1 MGKMIMNGVSYGIN
15 ANSTIY
21 GAFIDTTN
29 ILKPRTAYA
38 GSFSY
43 TATQD
48 CAVVVDVA
56 NATSNS
62 APIFIDGA
70 LVGSIYGSNSADQL
84 TDTYYIKRGQTI
96 SGTTSATGAE
106 VGYTV
111 YGLLYNAG
119 ETTNTVIPNPQAVP
133 RDTLDSI
140 SIGGMVYDVGS
151 KYGAF
156 IDTNRIIQPV
166 VTVQGSTPVEYTATE
181 DCGVVYT
188 VTESGSSQ
196 SMVYIN
202 DVMIK
207 LDTGKTDVDWL
218 YLRKG
223 DSLRITGNSA
233 KNYTVFGLIQGTN
246 NIFTPQIYS
255 LEEKCVG
262 VWIDNKPLYQKTLV
276 YNNITKGRVD
286 NLAHNISDIDKIVYN
301 DWVFVNSQNHQSV
314 TGFENTSNNYW
325 AAIFAINDIG
335 ISYRIGTDWAVDTL
349 IVNVKYTKTTDVA
362 GSGSYNTLGVPMVHI
377 EDNVETVIG
386 TYNGKPL
393 YQQTLCYTES
403 SEQTEKKYDISGL
416 TTDYCKLMNAEVKL
430 GSFGGNHWYTSPFY
444 YDSQTN
450 MCVTAS
456 PDDEVINVYSRNWK
470 FTQAKVTLQYT
481 KITD

>member
-48 CAVVVDVA
+48 CAVVVEVA

-62 APIFIDGA
+62 ASIFIDGA
-70 LVGSIYGSNSADQL
+70 LVGSIYGGNSVNQL

-96 SGTTSATGAE
+96 SGTTGVSGAE
-106 VGYTV
+106 VGYAV

-156 IDTNRIIQPV
+156 IDTNRVIQA
-166 VTVQGSTPVEYTATE
+166 QTPVSGNSSVTYTATE
-181 DCGVVYT
+181 DCFLIAMLARSSTADSYVAVNGVTVLRNRSDGNVFSNICGHVYLKRGDVAT
-188 VTESGSSQ
+188 IKSGSA
-196 SMVYIN
+196 
-202 DVMIK
+202 
-207 LDTGKTDVDWL
+207 DTST
-218 YLRKG
+218 
-223 DSLRITGNSA
+223 
-233 KNYTVFGLIQGTN
+233 NYTIYGLTFGTN

-255 LEEKCVG
+255 LEERKIG
-262 VWIDNKPLYQKTLV
+262 TWIDNKPLYQKTIEISQ
-276 YNNITKGRVD
+276 YNVTLKNDVWTNIC
-286 NLAHNISDIDKIVYN
+286 AISDADYMVKTVINTQSPNTAYLMRFQIDNGYLQGAANV
-301 DWVFVNSQNHQSV
+301 QV
-314 TGFENTSNNYW
+314 TLTQ
-325 AAIFAINDIG
+325 
-335 ISYRIGTDWAVDTL
+335 YRQLYVTL
-349 IVNVKYTKTTDVA
+349 YYTKSSDVA
-362 GSGSYNTLGVPMVHI
+362 GSSSYNTLGVPMVHYSTD
-377 EDNVETVIG
+377 EQVIG
-386 TYNGKPL
+386 TYLGKPL
-393 YQQTLCYTES
+393 YQRVITP
-403 SEQTEKKYDISGL
+403 I
-416 TTDYCKLMNAEVKL
+416 
-430 GSFGGNHWYTSPFY
+430 
-444 YDSQTN
+444 
-450 MCVTAS
+450 VTAS
-456 PDDEVINVYSRNWK
+456 TTLAGDIKYGSVVLGDYINSVDMAFVDLSASYIEPATGATRGLISASYEKDSGNIVIVTM
-470 FTQAKVTLQYT
+470 FTRTNSPSSLCIKYT